1 MRMRSTGLGKTELEA
16 EVASLELREGML
28 LLNIQTTKPV
38 IWHIRAGIQR
48 QDIFKMMKSVLSFR
62 VIKHVVGMLFRGN
75 HPGPPEF

>member
-16 EVASLELREGML
+16 DVASLELKEGML

-48 QDIFKMMKSVLSFR
+48 KDIFKMMKEVLSFR
-62 VIKHVVGMLFRGN
+62 VIKHVLGMMIRGN
-75 HPGPPEF
+75 HPGPAEF

>member
-28 LLNIQTTKPV
+28 LLNIHTTKPV

-48 QDIFKMMKSVLSFR
+48 QDIFKMMKSVLRFR
-62 VIKHVVGMLFRGN
+62 VIMHVVGMLFRGN
-75 HPGPPEF
+75 HPGPAEF